1 MMKATI
7 DLLGMYKYDN
17 TILDDLKI
25 PEELDLQDVKDN
37 LLMETAELE
46 LIYNDHA
53 FLKFA
58 IGSWS
63 RKQCP
68 IWQKLYDT
76 TQYVYNPI
84 WNKDGHYF
92 ETETRD
98 LAATEDWTDTH
109 NLELKDTHN
118 LEIKDTYNKQD
129 KETRDLKTTNDITQ
143 DDNTYGFN
151 SETAAKAAQTVT
163 DQDTT
168 DTGTDT
174 VNQTGT
180 VTRGDTGTLTR
191 ADTGTL
197 KKDRDTTDTGTI
209 TIERT
214 ETGNIGITTTQ
225 HMIKEQREVV
235 QFNIIDVIIKDFID
249 RFCLKVY

>member
-1 MMKATI
+1 MMRATI
-7 DLLGMYKYDN
+7 DLLGMYKYDP
-17 TILDDLKI
+17 TILDGLKI
-25 PEELDLQDVKDN
+25 PEELDFEVVKTN
-37 LLMETAELE
+37 LLMETAEREIL
-46 LIYNDHA
+46 YNDHS

-58 IGSWS
+58 ISVWS
-63 RKQCP
+63 NKQYP
-68 IWQKLYDT
+68 IWQELYDT
-76 TQYVYNPI
+76 TQYEYNPI
-84 WNKDGHYF
+84 WNKDGHYL

-118 LEIKDTYNKQD
+118 LEVKDTYNKED
-129 KETRDLKTTNDITQ
+129 EETRNLATTNDITQ
-143 DDNTYGFN
+143 DDYTYGFN
-151 SETAAKAAQTVT
+151 SENAAKAAQTVT
-163 DQDTT
+163 DQDTS

-174 VNQTGT
+174 VKQTGT
-180 VTRGDTGTLTR
+180 ITRGDTGTLTR

-214 ETGNIGITTTQ
+214 ETGNIGLTTTQ
-225 HMIKEQREVV
+225 QMIKEQREVV
-235 QFNIIDVIIKDFID
+235 QFNVIDVIIKDFID

>member
-1 MMKATI
+1 MMRATI
-7 DLLGMYKYDN
+7 DLLGMYKYDP
-17 TILDDLKI
+17 TILDGLKI

-37 LLMETAELE
+37 LLMETAEQE

-58 IGSWS
+58 ITSWS
-63 RKQCP
+63 RKQYP
-68 IWQKLYDT
+68 IWQELYDT
-76 TQYVYNPI
+76 TQYEYNPI
-84 WNKDGHYF
+84 WNKDGTYT

-98 LAATEDWTDTH
+98 LAGTEDWTDTH
-109 NLELKDTHN
+109 NLELKDT
-118 LEIKDTYNKQD
+118 YNKED
-129 KETRDLKTTNDITQ
+129 KETRNLATTNDITQ
-143 DDNTYGFN
+143 DDYTYGFN
-151 SETAAKAAQTVT
+151 SENASKAAQTVT
-163 DQDTT
+163 DQDTS

-180 VTRGDTGTLTR
+180 ITR

-214 ETGNIGITTTQ
+214 EQGNIGVTTTQ
-225 HMIKEQREVV
+225 QMIKEQREVV
-235 QFNIIDVIIKDFID
+235 QLNIIDVIIKDFID